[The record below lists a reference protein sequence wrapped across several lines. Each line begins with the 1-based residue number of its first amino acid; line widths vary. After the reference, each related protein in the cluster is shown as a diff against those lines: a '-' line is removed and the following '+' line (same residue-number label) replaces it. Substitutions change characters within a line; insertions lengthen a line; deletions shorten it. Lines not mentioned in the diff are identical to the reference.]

1 MPVYLSAALRRAEHA
16 ALPPGPEPERPPQQF
31 VLAGLNPA
39 SQHTTVPPRWL
50 SSPPKPATDWPA
62 DSRSIAVQSEFLLT
76 LPIPEN
82 RCWQESLTGRQG
94 QVRPSLILECPAP
107 AVPQREHVRSRNSSS
122 LFCSQGSND
131 LNNPNQ
137 NTNQQVNDE
146 VVSRQSLS
154 IPTET
159 IQNPNQRTAVLLK
172 HCSGYPESDR
182 TNARQATSESRP
194 HQFPERGP

>member
-1 MPVYLSAALRRAEHA
+1 MPTWCLAPNSSNEPIVRFLRVGRIARHRVQANRPPVPPTLAVLRISVLYLRR
-16 ALPPGPEPERPPQQF
+16 L
-31 VLAGLNPA
+31 
-39 SQHTTVPPRWL
+39 
-50 SSPPKPATDWPA
+50 
-62 DSRSIAVQSEFLLT
+62 
-76 LPIPEN
+76 PEN